1 LKVKRHGLT
10 LIELMCA
17 LLLGAMVVSL
27 LCGVVATMSRR
38 EREMRESWPDEGW
51 LRRVRR
57 QMEHDFAN
65 SRSVRLD
72 SGRLLLDGYAAV
84 EVGESRL
91 GPSVVW
97 YEVVVPE
104 EGEPRL
110 LRRARAV
117 GGVDPQE
124 STTVMCFGVE
134 QFSWQLGSAHDVDP
148 GLLMVTM
155 KVQGDDMGGSRLHVF
170 PLVRQGVRQ

>member
-1 LKVKRHGLT
+1 MKRDGLT

-38 EREMRESWPDEGW
+38 ERELRESWPDEGW

-57 QMEHDFAN
+57 QMEYDFAN

-84 EVGESRL
+84 DVGESRL

-97 YEVVVPE
+97 YEVVMPE
-104 EGEPRL
+104 AGEPRL
-110 LRRARAV
+110 LRQARAV
-117 GGVDPQE
+117 GGLNAPA

-148 GLLMVTM
+148 GLLVVTM
-155 KVQGDDMGGSRLHVF
+155 KVQIDDMVGSRLYTF